1 MSQFWKLVSL
11 PVLVAS
17 IVSCGAERQDS
28 YEGRLDVEVRPDNA
42 EASLRRLEGSFALRT
57 QEGRTVDRLRVVN
70 PYDTLSVAL
79 PEGSYLLEWQPV
91 LTFSSEPEAA
101 ARARAN
107 SAVGAA
113 LSVVAG
119 RVTTVHARVVVT
131 RDADPELAAL
141 AGDIPSVDIL
151 IARH

>member
-1 MSQFWKLVSL
+1 MSPFWKLVSL

-17 IVSCGAERQDS
+17 SFSCTEQLASQQ
-28 YEGRLDVEVRPDNA
+28 GRLDVEVRPDSA
-42 EASLRRLEGSFALRT
+42 AASLRRLEGSFALRST
-57 QEGRTVDRLRVVN
+57 EGRIVDRLWVVN

-91 LTFSSEPEAA
+91 RSFPSEQQAT
-101 ARARAN
+101 ARGGAL
-107 SAVGAA
+107 SAVGTA

-119 RVTTVHARVVVT
+119 RVTTVHARAVVT
-131 RDADPELAAL
+131 RDADPELPGL
-141 AGDIPSVDIL
+141 AGDAPSVDIL